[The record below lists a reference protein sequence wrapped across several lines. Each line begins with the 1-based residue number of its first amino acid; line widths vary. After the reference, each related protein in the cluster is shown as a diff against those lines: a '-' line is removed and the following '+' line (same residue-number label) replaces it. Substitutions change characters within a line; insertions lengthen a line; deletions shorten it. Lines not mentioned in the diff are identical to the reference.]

1 MALEGFYPGVEG
13 PFLCISRR
21 KLHTCTAVLNPSSMK
36 GFKSCTSMWTTAWST
51 AKTLGL
57 VSVSAE
63 TGMGCP
69 VPGEILGTVGHLWWD
84 AEMGVNKL
92 SRHPLPD
99 LPWIFSWASCRC
111 RLGSVTVNNKFEGN
125 FFTFGR
131 LLLIHPLG
139 LKIRSLLKCCCFEPH
154 RHLFWQLFQISLLF

>member
-1 MALEGFYPGVEG
+1 
-13 PFLCISRR
+13 
-21 KLHTCTAVLNPSSMK
+21 
-36 GFKSCTSMWTTAWST
+36 
-51 AKTLGL
+51 

-99 LPWIFSWASCRC
+99 LP
-111 RLGSVTVNNKFEGN
+111 
-125 FFTFGR
+125 
-131 LLLIHPLG
+131 
-139 LKIRSLLKCCCFEPH
+139 
-154 RHLFWQLFQISLLF
+154 